1 MHQHALDAILERH
14 GARIARAARAAQLEL
29 DEAVVEAAVLN
40 VAAVLLDGRADARL
54 EQLLD
59 HAHHLAV
66 ALVVPQAVVVGR
78 VLPVALGVGGAPLHH
93 VDQRL
98 PRRHGLGDER
108 KDLGPDVRPVG
119 VGGLGHG
126 DEVGAVE
133 DGRDAV
139 DVHELRGERGRI
151 GGRDGRARRHVLDE
165 GRGDGFGED
174 AVVREELE
182 GVGVGRALGLD
193 EDGAPGLRCRQGAE
207 GEAWSGGYWGE
218 GAAGGGVGLSG
229 CGAGAGLGE
238 AEAGRCWPEGGG
250 SRGFGGEGRQAAQ
263 EFGGRHGWLRSVGCR
278 W

>member
-14 GARIARAARAAQLEL
+14 GARVACAARAAQLEL

-40 VAAVLLDGRADARL
+40 VPAVLLDRRADPRL
-54 EQLLD
+54 QQLLD

-78 VLPVALGVGGAPLHH
+78 VLPVFGVGAGAPLYH

-98 PRRHGLGDER
+98 PRSHGLGDER
-108 KDLGPDVRPVG
+108 KDLRADVRPVG
-119 VGGLGHG
+119 VGGLGYR

-139 DVHELRGERGRI
+139 DVHELRGERGWV
-151 GGRDGRARRHVLDE
+151 GRCDGRAGGHVLDE

-193 EDGAPGLRCRQGAE
+193 EDGAPGLRCGQGGE
-207 GEAWSGGYWGE
+207 GEAWSGG
-218 GAAGGGVGLSG
+218 
-229 CGAGAGLGE
+229 
-238 AEAGRCWPEGGG
+238 
-250 SRGFGGEGRQAAQ
+250 
-263 EFGGRHGWLRSVGCR
+263 
-278 W
+278 